1 MSYLQTSFHNIIL
14 SVLIGFEVWIPT
26 SNYPHSRG
34 VNNWHSNWNYPLVN
48 KYSNGISPC
57 SIGNTSSEGLLSIA
71 MITYQSVPLSASP
84 SNYCFMDNHGSKSR
98 CASVRIHM
106 IACEKKALWRVRAW
120 EKSLWRS
127 RFCWKVFNMLD
138 ALKRVYTAWNVKNP
152 SPTGQSEDQIFW
164 INVCWKSKKLI
175 NLTGKCATGFTAT
188 VIYIPYQSTACSLKK
203 KTSSHTAQKKHHP
216 SMTGLP
222 VKRVKKKHPSV
233 NTWSSPNSP

>member
-84 SNYCFMDNHGSKSR
+84 SNYCFIQSRIQIQMCISKNSHDSLWKKS
-98 CASVRIHM
+98 SVTSPSLRKKSLKIQVLLESVQYVGCFETGVHCLK
-106 IACEKKALWRVRAW
+106 CEKSQSHWPK
-120 EKSLWRS
+120 WRS
-127 RFCWKVFNMLD
+127 NFLD
-138 ALKRVYTAWNVKNP
+138 RCLLKI
-152 SPTGQSEDQIFW
+152 QEID
-164 INVCWKSKKLI
+164 
-175 NLTGKCATGFTAT
+175 
-188 VIYIPYQSTACSLKK
+188 
-203 KTSSHTAQKKHHP
+203 
-216 SMTGLP
+216 
-222 VKRVKKKHPSV
+222 
-233 NTWSSPNSP
+233 